1 MYQIMLAVSIMTE
14 CQTLLH
20 VSDYVSCEHNDR
32 MLDSAPCIR
41 YVSCEHNAR
50 MSDSGSCIRY
60 VSIMAEC
67 QTLLHASDDVSYD
80 HSDRM
85 SDSVSCIR

>member
-1 MYQIMLAVSIMTE
+1 MLAVSIMPE

-20 VSDYVSCEHNDR
+20 VSDD
-32 MLDSAPCIR
+32 
-41 YVSCEHNAR
+41 
-50 MSDSGSCIRY
+50 
-60 VSIMAEC
+60 VSIMPEC
-67 QTLLHASDDVSYD
+67 QTLLHVSDDVSYD